1 MALSVSFLWDM
12 LGTILLY
19 FVCFEFSHLL
29 FHLLMESIL
38 LPCCISEGD
47 SWVLGGRCFAL
58 YKAVFASGSASS
70 FSSISWW
77 AEQWKIPQTFF
88 FHWSLL
94 QVGHLCLLYDN
105 TRIGDFSFILFL
117 RFSIAEEKTK
127 MAAETVSNGFM

>member
-1 MALSVSFLWDM
+1 MALGASFLYDM
-12 LGTILLY
+12 LGTKLLY

-29 FHLLMESIL
+29 VHLLMESIL

-47 SWVLGGRCFAL
+47 SWVLGGRCFAF

-88 FHWSLL
+88 FRWSLL

-127 MAAETVSNGFM
+127 MTAETVSNGFM